1 MNIDYFFKNIMIG
14 QLSWVLI
21 PISFYII
28 IYKKEL
34 IKYFSYVFICIAII
48 GTLDTYLIYSKYFAK
63 LNLLFILL
71 SYIFHLALL
80 FPLINIQEYLQI
92 NYINYLLGI
101 VALIIIKFLPY
112 WPYLVSRV
120 SMTYISIIIYFIL
133 TVISLFYT
141 SNNKI
146 LN

>member
-1 MNIDYFFKNIMIG
+1 MINEDFPKHMMKG
-14 QLSWVLI
+14 QLSWVLV
-21 PISFYII
+21 PISLYII
-28 IYKKEL
+28 FYKKEL
-34 IKYFSYVFICIAII
+34 IKYISYIFICIAII
-48 GTLDTYLIYSKYFAK
+48 GTIDTYLIYSKYFAK
-63 LNLLFILL
+63 VNLLFILL

-112 WPYLVSRV
+112 WPYVQTKDT
-120 SMTYISIIIYFIL
+120 MIYIVIIIYLIL
-133 TVISLFYT
+133 TFISLFYV
-141 SNNKI
+141 SNNK